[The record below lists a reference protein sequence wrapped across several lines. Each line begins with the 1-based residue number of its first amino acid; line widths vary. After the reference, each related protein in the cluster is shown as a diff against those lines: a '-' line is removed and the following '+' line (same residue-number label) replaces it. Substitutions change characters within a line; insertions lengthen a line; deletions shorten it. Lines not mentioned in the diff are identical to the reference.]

1 MIIFTYDKTF
11 EGLLTCIFE
20 AYYRKLFPDILLPEQ
35 SPLPLFY
42 DSLTRIFTGR
52 DTFIPCLERAGEKII
67 PGRTQCDHQLLVV
80 RISRK

>member
-35 SPLPLFY
+35 SPP
-42 DSLTRIFTGR
+42 SLLRQSDPDF
-52 DTFIPCLERAGEKII
+52 
-67 PGRTQCDHQLLVV
+67 H
-80 RISRK
+80 

>member
-42 DSLTRIFTGR
+42 DSLTRIFTDGTR
-52 DTFIPCLERAGEKII
+52 SSRVWKGLEKKII
-67 PGRTQCDHQLLVV
+67 PGMTQCDHQLPDI